1 MKRYTYNICI
11 CKKNYVHIL
20 SLTFISIRILRDN
33 NEPLSYVKILA
44 FNDKVIEDFFI
55 PLM

>member
-1 MKRYTYNICI
+1 MYTNI
-11 CKKNYVHIL
+11 IL
-20 SLTFISIRILRDN
+20 DN

-55 PLM
+55 PIV